1 MIDLKR
7 SFRHF
12 DWSLFATMLILMTI
26 GVIIIYSALTFQIGE
41 ERHTSNEYL
50 KQLTWIVISLIFFLI
65 IILIPYPLF
74 DLIIIPAYF
83 VGLAMLLIVLSM
95 PQIKGATRWIMLGP
109 FQLQPAEFAK
119 ITTILLLAKAL
130 AKPYITDMQILVRLV
145 VIGAPPILLLL
156 LQPDLG
162 STVIFGAIIFAILAF
177 SDLSDYWLIL
187 TISPFIAIA
196 TSFYIP
202 AFIVFII
209 LLILVLNRFNLAWI
223 TIGFTAVFNIFIFF
237 LMPFIWNGLKEYQQN
252 RILTFLDPTRD
263 PLGSGYQAIQSRIA
277 IGSGLFQGKGFLEGT
292 QKSLNFLPERH
303 TDFVFSVIAEE
314 FGFLG
319 SMILI
324 FIFYFFIYRLIRS
337 LKVISDKEQ
346 RLVIM
351 GIITLFAS
359 QITINIA
366 INLGIFPTTGLPL
379 PFVSYG
385 GSSLLANTIAV
396 AIIMKYLTEKSFIR

>member
-1 MIDLKR
+1 
-7 SFRHF
+7 
-12 DWSLFATMLILMTI
+12 MLILMTI

>member
-209 LLILVLNRFNLAWI
+209 LMILVLNRVNLAWI

-263 PLGSGYQAIQSRIA
+263 PLGSGSQAIQSRIA

-346 RLVIM
+346 RL
-351 GIITLFAS
+351 
-359 QITINIA
+359 
-366 INLGIFPTTGLPL
+366 
-379 PFVSYG
+379 
-385 GSSLLANTIAV
+385 
-396 AIIMKYLTEKSFIR
+396 

>member
-1 MIDLKR
+1 MFDLNR
-7 SFRHF
+7 RFRHF
-12 DWSLFATMLILMTI
+12 DWWLFATMLILMAI
-26 GVIIIYSALTFQIGE
+26 GVIVIYSALTFQIGDE
-41 ERHTSNEYL
+41 KHTSNEYL
-50 KQLTWIVISLIFFLI
+50 KQITWIIVSLILFFI
-65 IILIPYPLF
+65 VILIPYPLF

-83 VGLAMLLIVLSM
+83 ISLAMLLVVLTM

-130 AKPYITDMQILVRLV
+130 AKPYITDMQILFRLFA
-145 VIGAPPILLLL
+145 IGAPPMLLLL
-156 LQPDLG
+156 MQPDLG
-162 STVIFGAIIFAILAF
+162 STVIFGVIIFAILAF

-196 TSFYIP
+196 TSFYLP
-202 AFIVFII
+202 AFIIFIV
-209 LLILVLNRFNLAWI
+209 LLLYVLHKLNLAWI
-223 TIGFTAVFNIFIFF
+223 TIGFTAVFNVFIYFF
-237 LMPFIWNGLKEYQQN
+237 MPFIWNGLKEYQQN

-263 PLGSGYQAIQSRIA
+263 PLGAGYQAIQSRIA

-314 FGFLG
+314 FGFIG
-319 SMILI
+319 SMLLIL
-324 FIFYFFIYRLIRS
+324 IFYFFIYRLIRS
-337 LKVISDKEQ
+337 LKAITDKEQ
-346 RLVIM
+346 RLAIM
-351 GIITLFAS
+351 GIIALFTS

-379 PFVSYG
+379 PFISYG
-385 GSSLLANTIAV
+385 GSSLLANTLAIG
-396 AIIMKYLTEKSFIR
+396 IIMKYLTEKSFIR